1 MWYAIFSDIH
11 VLDNLCYQTHRSDII
26 DLSLSNIVGSLCVL
40 KIKGSLI
47 FIIATVWTTQL
58 RVLSSHNRYK
68 LFQHIYGHSLL
79 FKGGFDINI
88 ECLTSHQEWSPTI
101 VQAVLLFLFLC
112 HNMYILYFSSYFQT
126 SYTCTIRKHM
136 FFHTWVILILWL
148 SSVTVLLSIIHD
160 YQLEQWTSTL
170 IYFTALVSG
179 IFVSFTPLPGP
190 RE

>member
-40 KIKGSLI
+40 KIKSSLI

-58 RVLSSHNRYK
+58 RVLSSHFRYK

-79 FKGGFDINI
+79 FKGECDINI

-101 VQAVLLFLFLC
+101 VRAVLLFLFLC

-126 SYTCTIRKHM
+126 SYTCTIRQHM
-136 FFHTWVILILWL
+136 LFHTWVILNPM
-148 SSVTVLLSIIHD
+148 TVVCDCFIIH
-160 YQLEQWTSTL
+160 Y
-170 IYFTALVSG
+170 SG
-179 IFVSFTPLPGP
+179 LSVGAMNKHVNLLHCISLGDFC
-190 RE
+190 